1 MKLSDYTVKLLA
13 DIESRIDPEVED
25 DYYGEWVKFWD
36 NKVDDVIFRP
46 RRKKRSAP
54 GIDIKNININDA
66 VKDYETMLCM
76 QLGYVSGALKN
87 GVGALC
93 MRSNYGTGIM
103 TSLFGADIFEMP
115 YETNTLP
122 TTKSFND
129 TEIIRDIV
137 DKGMPALDNGF
148 GRQVFEFGQMCLEV
162 FKDYPKISKYVTMYH
177 PDTQGPL
184 DVCELLWG
192 GEMFYALYDEPELVH
207 GLMQLI
213 TDTYVKLMERWYEL
227 YPDKGDLSVHW
238 GMFMRGALCLRNDSA
253 INLSP
258 DQYTEF
264 ALKYDKYLLD
274 RFGGGMVHYCGKGD
288 HFIGQLTA
296 LDNVYGINLSQPEL
310 NDMEKIYRLAN
321 EHKVKLLGLSHG
333 ACAEYERRADAVR
346 GMISNNP

>member
-1 MKLSDYTVKLLA
+1 M
-13 DIESRIDPEVED
+13 
-25 DYYGEWVKFWD
+25 
-36 NKVDDVIFRP
+36 
-46 RRKKRSAP
+46 
-54 GIDIKNININDA
+54 
-66 VKDYETMLCM
+66 
-76 QLGYVSGALKN
+76 
-87 GVGALC
+87 
-93 MRSNYGTGIM
+93 
-103 TSLFGADIFEMP
+103 
-115 YETNTLP
+115 
-122 TTKSFND
+122 
-129 TEIIRDIV
+129 
-137 DKGMPALDNGF
+137 
-148 GRQVFEFGQMCLEV
+148 

-184 DVCELLWG
+184 DICELLWG

-207 GLMQLI
+207 GVMQLI
-213 TDTYVKLMERWYEL
+213 TDTYVKFMERWYKM
-227 YPDKGDLSVHW
+227 YPEKGDLSVHW

-264 ALKYDKYLLD
+264 VLKYDKYLLD

-288 HFIGQLTA
+288 HFIGQLAA

-321 EHKVKLLGLSHG
+321 EHKVKLLGLSTD